1 MMDAY
6 WRYSSGG
13 QQAAVLPALTP
24 LVAKRPRNKY
34 VAPSGPGYYERGMMR
49 DKDSMEASYEC
60 YLRNGVLHFYLL
72 LRPEATLPPDASS
85 TLFVEGLPADCTRKE
100 FFQIYSAL
108 LEVTKKLG
116 WYQKARLYMYVPLTR
131 ELLHAEPPLLE
142 SNCRTHVAGVHP

>member
-13 QQAAVLPALTP
+13 QQAAVPPTLTP

-60 YLRNGVLHFYLL
+60 YLRNGQI
-72 LRPEATLPPDASS
+72 SS
-85 TLFVEGLPADCTRKE
+85 MHSEIMGIQPGPYIVCRGFACGLYKKRYRCH
-100 FFQIYSAL
+100 IYSAL
-108 LEVTKKLG
+108 LEVTKKLS
-116 WYQKARLYMYVPLTR
+116 WYQKDQDMSGDLFK
-131 ELLHAEPPLLE
+131 
-142 SNCRTHVAGVHP
+142 G